1 MRKRILVLTIIL
13 SILIGFI
20 FSFYYYE
27 IKNLLIEIIF
37 PDEYRKES
45 EKIFHNVLSNI
56 KEVRGLEPPNDSR
69 IEIVTID
76 WVKENWGKRQVEIS
90 LKEIE
95 IKEEIYKAL
104 FLISENVSLKETT
117 IKQSGYVLAA
127 TSGGVIYIVREYFN
141 PYDLEKA
148 YEILSHEITH
158 IIQGK
163 YFKAPSLKTHDE
175 IQAWSALIEG
185 DAGLTSKK
193 FIERIKE
200 NKIGLSLLF
209 FKSYNSKNALD
220 EILFFPY
227 KYGENFVLFLYNLGG
242 WNKVNQAYENIPK
255 STEQILHPEKYLIYE
270 EPIKVDGIKLN
281 ISEWSI
287 AKTETY
293 GEYFLR
299 IMLSNWIGEDLS
311 EKAAEG
317 WGGDNFT
324 FYIRENNVSNYVFF
338 WKIVW
343 DREEDALEFYNC
355 FREMMNK
362 TNSIEIIKDVW
373 KNKNRFL
380 SLKFLKNE
388 VLLIGSNNEEIFKEI
403 LKI

>member
-163 YFKAPSLKTHDE
+163 YFKTPSLKTHDE

-227 KYGENFVLFLYNLGG
+227 KYGENFILFLYNLGG

-270 EPIKVDGIKLN
+270 EPIKVDGIRLN

>member
-1 MRKRILVLTIIL
+1 
-13 SILIGFI
+13 
-20 FSFYYYE
+20 
-27 IKNLLIEIIF
+27 IF

>member
-1 MRKRILVLTIIL
+1 MRKRILALTIIL
-13 SILIGFI
+13 SILAGFI

-27 IKNLLIEIIF
+27 IKFFLNEIIF

-45 EKIFHNVLSNI
+45 EKIFHNVLFNI
-56 KEVRGLEPPNDSR
+56 EEVRGLKPPNDSR
-69 IEIVTID
+69 IEIVTLD
-76 WVKENWGKRQVEIS
+76 WVKENWGKKQVEVS

-104 FLISENVSLKETT
+104 FIIPENASLKETT
-117 IKQSGYVLAA
+117 IKQSGYILAA

-141 PYDLEKA
+141 PYDIEKA
-148 YEILSHEITH
+148 YEILSHELTH

-163 YFKAPSLKTHDE
+163 YFKTPFLKTHDE
-175 IQAWSALIEG
+175 MQAWSALIEG

-193 FIERIKE
+193 FIEKMKE
-200 NKIGLSLLF
+200 KKIGLSLLF
-209 FKSYNSKNALD
+209 LENYKNNALD

-227 KYGENFVLFLYNLGG
+227 KYGEKFVLFLYNIGG

-270 EPIKVDGIKLN
+270 EPIKVNGILLN
-281 ISEWSI
+281 ISDWSI
-287 AKTETY
+287 AKTDTY

-299 IMLSNWIGEDLS
+299 IMLSNWIDENLS

-324 FYIRENNVSNYVFF
+324 FYIRENISNYIFF

-343 DREEDALEFYNC
+343 DKEEDALEFYNC
-355 FREMMNK
+355 FKKMMEK
-362 TNSIEIIKDVW
+362 TNSSMIIKDVW
-373 KNKNRFL
+373 KNKSRFL
-380 SLKFLKNE
+380 SIKILKNE
-388 VLLIGSNNEEIFKEI
+388 ILLIGSNDEGIFKEI

>member
-27 IKNLLIEIIF
+27 IKNFLSEIIF

-45 EKIFHNVLSNI
+45 EKIFQNVLSNI

-76 WVKENWGKRQVEIS
+76 WVKENWGKKQVEIS

-104 FLISENVSLKETT
+104 FLIPENISLKEAT

-158 IIQGK
+158 IIQSK
-163 YFKAPSLKTHDE
+163 YFKTPSLKTHDE

-200 NKIGLSLLF
+200 DKINLSLLF
-209 FKSYNSKNALD
+209 SKSYNSKNVLD

-255 STEQILHPEKYLIYE
+255 ST
-270 EPIKVDGIKLN
+270 
-281 ISEWSI
+281 
-287 AKTETY
+287 
-293 GEYFLR
+293 
-299 IMLSNWIGEDLS
+299 
-311 EKAAEG
+311 
-317 WGGDNFT
+317 
-324 FYIRENNVSNYVFF
+324 
-338 WKIVW
+338 
-343 DREEDALEFYNC
+343 
-355 FREMMNK
+355 
-362 TNSIEIIKDVW
+362 
-373 KNKNRFL
+373 
-380 SLKFLKNE
+380 
-388 VLLIGSNNEEIFKEI
+388 
-403 LKI
+403 